1 MNKDIFAGKWKQFRG
16 EVKKRWGKLTDD
28 DLDQVEGSYDKFL
41 GRMQERYGY
50 AKERAEKELDEL
62 FKNSPA
68 PKAAPAPKQE
78 KERKSTARP

>member
-50 AKERAEKELDEL
+50 AKERAEHELDEL
-62 FKNSPA
+62 FKDSPA
-68 PKAAPAPKQE
+68 PRNAPAPKKE
-78 KERKSTARP
+78 KERKSSARP